1 MKTAIGMISFIAV
14 GLLAAILFGFRP
26 EATRSLPFDEEQTGL
41 KERIV
46 IKFSH
51 VVAENTPKGLAAT
64 HFAKLVKEKTDDAV
78 EIQVFPNGML
88 YTEDTEVA
96 ALKRGDIQMIAPAY
110 SNLSVIDPAWLI
122 MDLPFAFADQQAVDS
137 ALDSKLGQLLFASM
151 EQHHIKGVAFWSNGF
166 KQMTD
171 SVRPLRIPDDFKGLN
186 FRILPSDVL
195 VSQFQALGATT
206 AKIPFN
212 EVFASLKKGIVDGQ
226 ENTISNIFTK
236 QLYQT
241 QHYMTISN
249 HGYLGYGVMFNESF
263 WDELPPGIQ
272 AELQSALVE
281 TTEWMK
287 QNTAAMQE
295 QQLRQLKQSKDI
307 DIHTLTPQEREQ
319 WVQAFQP
326 IYDQYREIIGEPLM
340 NEIARPK

>member
-26 EATRSLPFDEEQTGL
+26 EATRTLPFDEEQTGL

-64 HFAKLVKEKTDDAV
+64 HFAKLVKEKTNDAV
-78 EIQVFPNGML
+78 EIQIFPNGML

-96 ALKRGDIQMIAPAY
+96 ALKRGDIQMISPSF
-110 SNLSVIDPAWLI
+110 SNLSAVDPAWLV
-122 MDLPFAFADQQAVDS
+122 MDLPFAFADQQAVDK
-137 ALDSKLGQLLFASM
+137 ALAGELGTFLAAAM
-151 EQHHIKGVAFWSNGF
+151 EKYHIKSVAFWSNGF
-166 KQMTD
+166 KQMTN
-171 SVRPLRIPDDFKGLN
+171 SIHPLRVPEDFAGLK
-186 FRILPSDVL
+186 FRMLPSDV
-195 VSQFQALGATT
+195 VISQFQALGATT

-212 EVFASLKKGIVDGQ
+212 QVFASLKKGIVNGQ

-236 QLYQT
+236 QLFQT

-263 WDELPPGIQ
+263 WDGLPPDIK
-272 AELQSALVE
+272 AELQSALAD

-307 DIHTLTPQEREQ
+307 DIHILTPQEREQ
-319 WVQAFQP
+319 WVQAFLP

-340 NEIARPK
+340 KEIARPK